1 MDGAADGGNRARRAE
16 KAEQAIIAA
25 AAGDCLLAA
34 QGFDLKHETG
44 VVFEVAAELGRE
56 DRVVESD
63 AGRFKASEAAVK
75 RIERGPKVDA
85 GPLGDQSDAVGGL
98 FRGRPDVKVS
108 IDDGRDLARQRRGTE
123 IGSGWDPQ
131 WHQPTESERLP
142 ESGRPC
148 ASR

>member
-85 GPLGDQSDAVGGL
+85 GPLAIKAMRSAASFGG
-98 FRGRPDVKVS
+98 
-108 IDDGRDLARQRRGTE
+108 A
-123 IGSGWDPQ
+123 
-131 WHQPTESERLP
+131 PT
-142 ESGRPC
+142 
-148 ASR
+148 SR